1 MAALC
6 PLLAVKR
13 TSRGLVTMS
22 AFDPKRTFTQIGIPI
37 FGYWSKRLY
46 IGAHTTTSAEEC
58 APTGHQRCAEMESRP
73 LEFVQ
78 IAFSVGTT
86 RQFFF
91 RGSSQT
97 DKAVIEQIFSAQHY
111 NLSGFPLSISLKN
124 YAARVSANGV
134 SLLVVDAGA
143 NIGASAVYL
152 TQLDPRIHV
161 CAIEPEPEN
170 FSVLEANCTG
180 LPITPIE
187 AALASEAGKLWLTDP
202 GIGEWG
208 FRVGESAG
216 KFQVAAITMA
226 DILRKFEAT
235 RYMPLICKIDIE
247 GGERDL
253 FRAND
258 AWVDQFPLIII
269 ELHDW
274 LLPGTG
280 NSRNFLRAI
289 SKRNFDIIYRGEN
302 MFCFNN
308 DLL

>member
-1 MAALC
+1 MQMDSGQHL
-6 PLLAVKR
+6 
-13 TSRGLVTMS
+13 
-22 AFDPKRTFTQIGIPI
+22 
-37 FGYWSKRLY
+37 
-46 IGAHTTTSAEEC
+46 
-58 APTGHQRCAEMESRP
+58 ES
-73 LEFVQ
+73 VQ
-78 IAFSVGTT
+78 IALSAGRT
-86 RQFFF
+86 RQLFF
-91 RGSSQT
+91 RASSQT
-97 DKAVIEQIFSAQHY
+97 DKAVIQQIFDAQHY

-124 YAARVSANGV
+124 YADRVSANGA

-161 CAIEPEPEN
+161 CAVEPEPEN
-170 FSVLEANCTG
+170 FSVLKANCAG

-202 GIGEWG
+202 GVGEWG

-216 KFQVAAITMA
+216 KLQVAAITMA
-226 DILRKFEAT
+226 DILGKFDAT

-247 GGERDL
+247 GGESDL

-258 AWVDQFPLIII
+258 TWVDQFPLIII

-274 LLPGTG
+274 LLPGTS
-280 NSRNFLRAI
+280 NSRNFLSVI
-289 SKRNFDIIYRGEN
+289 SKRNFDIVYRGEN

-308 DLL
+308 ALL